1 VGGSGYEGWT
11 SLGLT
16 CINLYL
22 QHFSTLV
29 DQLQIN
35 HCCDTGAALT
45 PDNEWAIKRC
55 REMGKNM
62 AHALSVPFEE
72 VTYVGEETP
81 VSCPVCHCNILYVE
95 KDFPD
100 IMCPVCEVHGKV
112 SVNDGEYSIAWDQDD
127 VKEPRFSTAK
137 ERSHIEWIMAHFREE
152 SEQLALPEVQEKIKE
167 YNAYGKIIG
176 PERSA
181 K

>member
-1 VGGSGYEGWT
+1 
-11 SLGLT
+11 
-16 CINLYL
+16 
-22 QHFSTLV
+22 
-29 DQLQIN
+29 
-35 HCCDTGAALT
+35 
-45 PDNEWAIKRC
+45 
-55 REMGKNM
+55 
-62 AHALSVPFEE
+62 
-72 VTYVGEETP
+72 
-81 VSCPVCHCNILYVE
+81 CNILYVE

-112 SVNDGEYSIAWDQDD
+112 SVKDGGYSIAWDQDD

-137 ERSHIEWIMAHFREE
+137 ERYHIEWIMAHFREE